1 MLIEEKNIHSLIKT
15 DREGISFFIPCLN
28 EEKNIINTLKSIK
41 SAVDSEDIN
50 YEILIFDDF
59 STDNSVS
66 LIKEFCNADPNI
78 PVTLITNMKTMGLGR
93 NYFDGSFLSQYKYYM
108 CIFGGNSE
116 PEETIKSMI
125 KCLGKAE
132 IIIPHYDLGNRTLIR
147 KLFSI
152 TFTFLVNIISGN
164 SIRYYNWSVIHLK
177 NNVMRYHSDTNGFAY
192 QAEIITRLINE
203 GASYIE
209 LQLPNSDKHRGS
221 SSAFKIQ
228 NILSVIHSLVQ
239 IFLRRLRR
247 VIFNV

>member
-1 MLIEEKNIHSLIKT
+1 LIEEKNIHSLIKT

-125 KCLGKAE
+125 KCLGK
-132 IIIPHYDLGNRTLIR
+132 
-147 KLFSI
+147 
-152 TFTFLVNIISGN
+152 
-164 SIRYYNWSVIHLK
+164 
-177 NNVMRYHSDTNGFAY
+177 
-192 QAEIITRLINE
+192 
-203 GASYIE
+203 
-209 LQLPNSDKHRGS
+209 
-221 SSAFKIQ
+221 
-228 NILSVIHSLVQ
+228 
-239 IFLRRLRR
+239 
-247 VIFNV
+247 